1 MERSP
6 GTLDPGTA
14 ADRKPPARERQGDVA
29 LRCGHGN
36 RLAKW
41 GRFHQR
47 PRAWQTSP
55 NRTDGIRKG
64 MAIEQQLDAA
74 GSSRKGRVK
83 FVLLAVL
90 TLGSSAFAQDHPPH
104 QARLV
109 EAQNAFDA
117 GRWDEALRLAQGPP
131 DQSSD
136 LDFSAGITFAR
147 LGRLRGGENSLL
159 ARGPK
164 APTRTTVRAEAGR

>member
-6 GTLDPGTA
+6 GTLGPGTA
-14 ADRKPPARERQGDVA
+14 AHCKPPAWERQGAVA

-47 PRAWQTSP
+47 SRAWQTPP
-55 NRTDGIRKG
+55 NRTHGIREG

-74 GSSRKGRVK
+74 GSPRKGRVIL
-83 FVLLAVL
+83 VLLAVL
-90 TLGSSAFAQDHPPH
+90 TLGSSAFAQDHSP
-104 QARLV
+104 QRARLV

-117 GRWDEALRLAQGPP
+117 GRWDEALRLAQGPA
-131 DQSSD
+131 DQSPD
-136 LDFSAGITFAR
+136 LDFVAGLA
-147 LGRLRGGENSLL
+147 L
-159 ARGPK
+159 ARMERRG
-164 APTRTTVRAEAGR
+164 AGKQGVV

>member
-14 ADRKPPARERQGDVA
+14 ADRKPPARERQGAVA

-36 RLAKW
+36 RLAQW

-47 PRAWQTSP
+47 PRAWQTSR

-74 GSSRKGRVK
+74 GSPRKGRVK

-90 TLGSSAFAQDHPPH
+90 TLGSSAFAQDHSLH

-117 GRWDEALRLAQGPP
+117 GRWDEALRLAQGPA

-136 LDFSAGITFAR
+136 LDFVAGVSLAPP
-147 LGRLRGGENSLL
+147 GRFGAAKTPLS
-159 ARGPK
+159 
-164 APTRTTVRAEAGR
+164 

>member
-6 GTLDPGTA
+6 GTLPPGTA
-14 ADRKPPARERQGDVA
+14 ADRKPPAWERQGAAA
-29 LRCGHGN
+29 LRCVHGN

-55 NRTDGIRKG
+55 NRTHGIREG

-74 GSSRKGRVK
+74 GSPRKGRVIL
-83 FVLLAVL
+83 VLLAVL
-90 TLGSSAFAQDHPPH
+90 TLGSSAFAQDHSP
-104 QARLV
+104 QRARLV

-117 GRWDEALRLAQGPP
+117 WRWDEALRLAQGPA
-131 DQSSD
+131 DQS
-136 LDFSAGITFAR
+136 LDIDFWVG
-147 LGRLRGGENSLL
+147 L
-159 ARGPK
+159 AL
-164 APTRTTVRAEAGR
+164 APMERWSEGKLAFEAGVRKTPND